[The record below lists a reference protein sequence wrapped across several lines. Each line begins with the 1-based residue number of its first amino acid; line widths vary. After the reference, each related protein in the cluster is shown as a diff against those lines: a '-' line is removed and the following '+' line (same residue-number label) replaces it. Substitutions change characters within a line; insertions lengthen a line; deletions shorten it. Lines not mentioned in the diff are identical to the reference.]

1 MISRIVADRALPL
14 YRLSASAA
22 KKILNQLKKMEKS
35 LEGEIQ
41 SVSKRVKRLE
51 ENQAPPSKRRAAEP
65 RAASWADR
73 EVGGL
78 ENYPD
83 DLSWP
88 ISDDEIEADDPPEE
102 KSPPGTTI
110 SLSED
115 NSRLVASSTKV
126 LAPDDRK
133 RLRSAF
139 PCPELQETRCPRLDP
154 IFKTASIQKET
165 KVIDAELAQIP
176 ALIHDPVAPLIR
188 LLHACDDDGSVL

>member
-1 MISRIVADRALPL
+1 MENDDLENSGGQS
-14 YRLSASAA
+14 SATVQVVSQSAA
-22 KKILNQLKKMEKS
+22 KKILNQLKKIEKS

-41 SVSKRVKRLE
+41 SVSKRVKCLE

-65 RAASWADR
+65 RAASWVDR

-83 DLSWP
+83 NLSWP
-88 ISDDEIEADDPPEE
+88 ISDDEIEADDPPED

-115 NSRLVASSTKV
+115 SSRLVASSFTKV

-133 RLRSAF
+133 
-139 PCPELQETRCPRLDP
+139 LQETRCPRLDA

-165 KVIDAELAQIP
+165 KVIDAELA
-176 ALIHDPVAPLIR
+176 
-188 LLHACDDDGSVL
+188 